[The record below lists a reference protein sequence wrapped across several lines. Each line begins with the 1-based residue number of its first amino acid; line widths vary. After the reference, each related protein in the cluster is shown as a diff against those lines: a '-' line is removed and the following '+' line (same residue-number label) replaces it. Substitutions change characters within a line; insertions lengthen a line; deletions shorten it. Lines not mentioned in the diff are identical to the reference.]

1 MILFILVDRIRHKQ
15 QPSEPGEPLL
25 DCVKVSLTQVE
36 HQIWLLRNVFWWYLL
51 PFTIAILAF
60 FAQFAW
66 LNHSGFWPI
75 TLALVPFVLFL
86 LGLYGFVYYLNQ
98 RAVRRE
104 LEPRRQELLTL
115 LASLGD
121 ETDRRPSSPPPI
133 SRGINNP
140 GALWQSLFVTVLC
153 AVLVVPMFLVARVR
167 GTPHRPSVHQQPR
180 HARAIRALE
189 HRPAPREAT
198 RGPGRD
204 GDRRREGCRL
214 GRRRRAKNR
223 QRRAA

>member
-1 MILFILVDRIRHKQ
+1 MIVFILVDRIRHKQ

-25 DCVKVSLTQVE
+25 ECVKESLTQVE

-60 FAQFAW
+60 FAQVAW

-86 LGLYGFVYYLNQ
+86 LVLYGFIYYLNQ
-98 RAVRRE
+98 RAVRRD

-121 ETDRRPSSPPPI
+121 ETTGEQSPATDLERI
-133 SRGINNP
+133 KNP
-140 GALWQSLFVTVLC
+140 GTLWQSLFVTVLC
-153 AVLVVPMFLVARVR
+153 AVLVIPMFLVAQSGFRIR
-167 GTPHRPSVHQQPR
+167 LSSVPRATAGRPR
-180 HARAIRALE
+180 HSR
-189 HRPAPREAT
+189 T
-198 RGPGRD
+198 
-204 GDRRREGCRL
+204 
-214 GRRRRAKNR
+214 
-223 QRRAA
+223 